1 MAEASAEARLENS
14 GAWVGAVTQRRKKNP
29 PRSSPTTQ
37 EADDDLLP
45 QADRGESG
53 TGALHR
59 PGECRLHQTGI
70 LMISLK
76 ASTALFLMVTTI
88 SVASAASE
96 LAIM

>member
-1 MAEASAEARLENS
+1 MAEASVAARLENS
-14 GAWVGAVTQRRKKNP
+14 GAWVGVVIQLKKKNP
-29 PRSSPTTQ
+29 PRSSPASQ

-45 QADRGESG
+45 QADRGERG
-53 TGALHR
+53 AGALQR

-88 SVASAASE
+88 SVASDASV